1 MVSWYVP
8 YHKLDSE
15 QSKMIN
21 DMVNDLGHI
30 HWVKGFAGTGKS
42 TVLLNFAQQL
52 QGMNNN
58 KSFCFITYT
67 HALVELLK
75 VAVNAHQLKNM
86 AVMTHTQFLNQPY
99 RYHFVFLDEV
109 QDISEADLLQIRQ
122 RADYLFLAGDCEQN
136 IYEQSTREDQIRT
149 IFGPKEHE
157 LTFMHRLTANIQKIA
172 SKILINSGLIY
183 GKEKNTNADTTAK
196 LIKFDAVQDEYEWLE
211 KEAMQRSKPFK
222 PYAIL
227 FSFHED
233 IENFYKFL
241 SHKYNIKLNYLGKRL
256 DYAYLNKELIEK
268 GLNFCYLGNGFGS
281 LEISDS
287 KPIVYIMTIHSSK
300 GLDFQGVF
308 IPHLNANRRFHW
320 QDVEGLEQRMLFV
333 ATTRTRQDL
342 FLTYTSDKPHEFLR
356 DIPNEYLIHHKALV
370 VDDSDDDDGDIF

>member
-52 QGMNNN
+52 QGINNN

-183 GKEKNTNADTTAK
+183 GK
-196 LIKFDAVQDEYEWLE
+196 
-211 KEAMQRSKPFK
+211 
-222 PYAIL
+222 
-227 FSFHED
+227 
-233 IENFYKFL
+233 
-241 SHKYNIKLNYLGKRL
+241 
-256 DYAYLNKELIEK
+256 
-268 GLNFCYLGNGFGS
+268 
-281 LEISDS
+281 
-287 KPIVYIMTIHSSK
+287 
-300 GLDFQGVF
+300 
-308 IPHLNANRRFHW
+308 
-320 QDVEGLEQRMLFV
+320 
-333 ATTRTRQDL
+333 
-342 FLTYTSDKPHEFLR
+342 
-356 DIPNEYLIHHKALV
+356 
-370 VDDSDDDDGDIF
+370 

>member
-1 MVSWYVP
+1 
-8 YHKLDSE
+8 
-15 QSKMIN
+15 
-21 DMVNDLGHI
+21 
-30 HWVKGFAGTGKS
+30 
-42 TVLLNFAQQL
+42 
-52 QGMNNN
+52 
-58 KSFCFITYT
+58 
-67 HALVELLK
+67 
-75 VAVNAHQLKNM
+75 
-86 AVMTHTQFLNQPY
+86 
-99 RYHFVFLDEV
+99 
-109 QDISEADLLQIRQ
+109 
-122 RADYLFLAGDCEQN
+122 
-136 IYEQSTREDQIRT
+136 
-149 IFGPKEHE
+149 
-157 LTFMHRLTANIQKIA
+157 
-172 SKILINSGLIY
+172 
-183 GKEKNTNADTTAK
+183 
-196 LIKFDAVQDEYEWLE
+196 
-211 KEAMQRSKPFK
+211 MQRSKPFK

-356 DIPNEYLIHHKALV
+356 DIPNEYLIHHKELV